1 MFGYWICVQCSLH
14 PVFFRGF
21 YCLAAASKSVAR
33 ATVCRRSLQQHR
45 VVLPAPLALPVV
57 VPDSIQHHH
66 PPRRR
71 SSTGAKTPAAP
82 QTCAQ
87 QQINLIITQQCPQLA
102 PPLSASRPRDPP
114 SPRPPPL
121 PLLRLSHTRR
131 SIDGFPVNTTVTGVT
146 WKGNNFS
153 GRGSFMGNSFTATG
167 SANGNSIR
175 GALSAARLLP
185 LTLTLT
191 RRPGVQRQ
199 PRLHLLQR
207 HLQLTLL
214 SRANAAHASAI
225 EVNATE
231 ATMQLIIII
240 ISSSSSSSSI
250 PICHIL

>member
-1 MFGYWICVQCSLH
+1 MVTGFVFSIHCILFFFGVSIVWPPPARAL
-14 PVFFRGF
+14 
-21 YCLAAASKSVAR
+21 R
-33 ATVCRRSLQQHR
+33 ATVCPPRSLQQRH

-57 VPDSIQHHH
+57 LPDSIQHP

-87 QQINLIITQQCPQLA
+87 QQINLIINQQCPQLA

-175 GALSAARLLP
+175 GALPAARLLP
-185 LTLTLT
+185 LTLTRT